1 MPVWTFTSGP
11 NAGKKYE
18 GSSAAESCNDGAN
31 GTTDAGTRN
40 LALIMRL
47 LRKEKISCGQV
58 KNLKCRR
65 NASVVTTHPQ
75 AYLASFE
82 LQEVGRGERSHQFID
97 VPVVSKEVVESG
109 EPVAIPSDIRE

>member
-1 MPVWTFTSGP
+1 MKEKEKRTAAARRRPTKRERERERETEERERGRERRKMPVWTFTSGP

-58 KNLKCRR
+58 KNLKCKCF
-65 NASVVTTHPQ
+65 HF
-75 AYLASFE
+75 L
-82 LQEVGRGERSHQFID
+82 
-97 VPVVSKEVVESG
+97 
-109 EPVAIPSDIRE
+109 